1 MEDTKPKEKQSEA
14 TMQTTVEPLKSKD
27 EVKNGESSIEV
38 GDLKKRIERSERE
51 MKAMSEAMKTTLIDV
66 RSMLQEFDNP
76 FNLLKDMGVD
86 KLVNKAVEEVE
97 SGVNKAKRDEAMKR
111 MVNPG
116 EIREDQPI
124 AHPNEIKEPIP
135 PVKDKG
141 LSTRMDVLEEVMKEL
156 AETLDTTLDE
166 VKSHPESKS
175 RRTESS
181 MSYHDSYN
189 RDQEYAFSDGN
200 YTAYIQLVSEY
211 LALRFGRRGAE
222 RLLLNEVTKDQASPR
237 VVKDVLDSL
246 SVRASKEDEEPVGS
260 GTFGLSLH
268 NADLDDRIM
277 ITMLLKNLD
286 KPLAE
291 WGSTAILYLLT
302 VLVKRSSE
310 GKITRD

>member
-1 MEDTKPKEKQSEA
+1 MEDNKPKEKQGEA
-14 TMQTTVEPLKSKD
+14 AMQTTVEPLKSKD
-27 EVKNGESSIEV
+27 EAKNESSIEL
-38 GDLKKRIERSERE
+38 GDLKKRIDRSERE

-76 FNLLKDMGVD
+76 FTLLKNMGVD

-116 EIREDQPI
+116 ETREDQPI
-124 AHPNEIKEPIP
+124 SHPIEIKETLP
-135 PVKDKG
+135 PAKDNG
-141 LSTRMDVLEEVMKEL
+141 LSTRMDILEDVMKEL
-156 AETLDTTLDE
+156 VETLDTTLDDI
-166 VKSHPESKS
+166 KTQADPKS
-175 RRTESS
+175 RRIESPITS
-181 MSYHDSYN
+181 QDNYN
-189 RDQEYAFSDGN
+189 RDQKYSFSDGN

-222 RLLLNEVTKDQASPR
+222 RLLLNEVTKDQASPQ

-246 SVRASKEDEEPVGS
+246 SVRASKDDEDQVGPGS
-260 GTFGLSLH
+260 FSLSLH

-302 VLVKRSSE
+302 VLVKRSTE
-310 GKITRD
+310 GKMTRD